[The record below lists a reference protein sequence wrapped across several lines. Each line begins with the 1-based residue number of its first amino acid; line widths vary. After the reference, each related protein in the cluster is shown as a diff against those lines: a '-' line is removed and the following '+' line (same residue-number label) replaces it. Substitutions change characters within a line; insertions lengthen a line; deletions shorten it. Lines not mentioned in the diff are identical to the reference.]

1 MGGKRTPPPTTVAM
15 RIVQAR
21 LHLAARLGQGVV
33 TQAWLAKA
41 LGVSPGTVSQWE
53 KGTTRPEAYDTL
65 PRIAIALGTSPAWLA
80 WGDEGSVTITNP
92 RSHARP
98 ADLEEA
104 PPATGET
111 HRPRRGQGGGGQR

>member
-1 MGGKRTPPPTTVAM
+1 MGGKRMPPTTTVAT

-21 LHLAARLGQGVV
+21 LEFAARRGEEV

-53 KGTTRPEAYDTL
+53 KGTTKPEAYDTL

-80 WGDEGSVTITNP
+80 WGEEGSVTITNP
-92 RSHARP
+92 RSYPRP
-98 ADLEEA
+98 ADLEAA
-104 PPATGET
+104 PPATAET
-111 HRPRRGQGGGGQR
+111 RRPRRGQGGGGR